1 MTMPWIIEARDPLI
15 FRDGRPIGGNAPIAT
30 MNFPYPSTLAGAVRG
45 RLASDAGGFTLSG
58 KTGPLAE
65 LRQIPVRGPLLA
77 EVSPTGKFL
86 GWLLPAPRDALVRLG
101 DRDALSLTPLRP
113 QPLPPG
119 RHVDGLDKHG
129 LDLLMPTVQLP
140 PGKPL
145 NDPPVF
151 WREQHYLAW
160 LTSQA
165 PAARHARD
173 LGIGV
178 FPQEAR
184 MHIVMK
190 PNERVG
196 EDGGL
201 FETVGLRF
209 VDTPTPGTMSQC
221 RHYALSVAC
230 PGGTVAGKQLTM
242 RPELAPLGG
251 ERRLARW
258 WPAGAAWPKPP
269 ITLHEQ
275 ILRTRRARLLLV
287 TPALFDRGALP
298 GWSGNVWPGAGPV
311 QATVRAACV
320 PSAQIVSGW
329 DMETNKPKPT
339 RRMAAS
345 GSVYFITLKCD
356 DDAALRC
363 WIDDTWL
370 QSICDRAEDRR
381 DGFGLA
387 ALGVW
392 PETNSCP

>member
-15 FRDGRPIGGNAPIAT
+15 FRDGRPLGGNAPIAT
-30 MNFPYPSTLAGAVRG
+30 IDFPYPSTLAGAVRG
-45 RLASDAGGFTLSG
+45 RLASDASGFTLG
-58 KTGPLAE
+58 RQTRALAE
-65 LRQIPVRGPLLA
+65 LREIPVRGPMLA
-77 EVSPTGKFL
+77 EIDPAGEL
-86 GWLLPAPRDALVRLG
+86 RGWLFPAPRDALIRLG
-101 DRDALSLTPLRP
+101 DEDTLSLFPLHPRPLTPGRQIDGLNKHGLTPLATAT
-113 QPLPPG
+113 
-119 RHVDGLDKHG
+119 D
-129 LDLLMPTVQLP
+129 LP
-140 PGKPL
+140 PGKPPM
-145 NDPPVF
+145 DPPLF

-160 LTSQA
+160 LSGQVPV
-165 PAARHARD
+165 PATARD
-173 LGIGV
+173 LGIGA
-178 FPQEAR
+178 FPRESR

-196 EDGGL
+196 VDGGL

-209 VDTPTPGTMSQC
+209 VDKPERGTMSQC

-258 WPAGAAWPKPP
+258 WPAGETWPKPP
-269 ITLHEQ
+269 AALYQQ

-298 GWSGNVWPGAGPV
+298 GWSGGPWPGNNSV
-311 QATVRAACV
+311 RATVTAACV

-345 GSVYFITLKCD
+345 GSVYFIELKCD
-356 DDAALRC
+356 DDAALRR

-370 QSICDRAEDRR
+370 QSISDKLEDRR

-387 ALGVW
+387 TLGVW
-392 PETNSCP
+392 PETTPCL

>member
-30 MNFPYPSTLAGAVRG
+30 MDFPFPSTLAGAVRG
-45 RLASDAGGFTLSG
+45 RLASDASGFTL
-58 KTGPLAE
+58 TRQTRPLAE

-77 EVSPTGKFL
+77 EVSPTGELL
-86 GWLLPAPRDALVRLG
+86 GWLLPAPRDALVRLDERG
-101 DRDALSLTPLRP
+101 SLSLTPLRP

-119 RHVDGLDKHG
+119 RYVDDLDKHG
-129 LDLLMPTVQLP
+129 LEPVVPTAQLP
-140 PGKPL
+140 PSKPPR
-145 NDPPVF
+145 DPPVF
-151 WREQHYLAW
+151 WRERHYLAW
-160 LTSQA
+160 LTGQVPTA
-165 PAARHARD
+165 VPARD
-173 LGIGV
+173 LGIGA
-178 FPQEAR
+178 FPREAR
-184 MHIVMK
+184 MHLVMK

-209 VDTPTPGTMSQC
+209 VDTPMPGTMTQC

-242 RPELAPLGG
+242 RRELAPLGG

-258 WPAGAAWPKPP
+258 WPAGAAWPGPP
-269 ITLHEQ
+269 RGLHEQ

-287 TPALFDRGALP
+287 TPAIFDHGALP
-298 GWSGNVWPGAGPV
+298 GWSGNFWPGDSSV
-311 QATVRAACV
+311 QATVKAACV

-345 GSVYFITLKCD
+345 GSVYFVEVECDHD
-356 DDAALRC
+356 DDLRR
-363 WIDDTWL
+363 WIDATWL
-370 QSICDRAEDRR
+370 QSICDRPEDRR

-392 PETNSCP
+392 PETTSCP